1 MNWDVQLRLA
11 SLRSDVRSDVV
22 WSFVV
27 VWDPFGLMLALMG
40 WSVQSELECSLMTSN
55 RDDVKPDQELFR
67 ILWSG

>member
-11 SLRSDVRSDVV
+11 SLRSGVRSDVV

-40 WSVQSELECSLMTSN
+40 WSVQSELECS
-55 RDDVKPDQELFR
+55 V
-67 ILWSG
+67 